1 MRKRDVL
8 IALGI
13 GEMTAWYF
21 VLLFWS
27 LAPKIIWLLLVVFP
41 ILAVFCLWLAYL
53 IGKKFLFIFQGAKF
67 LLTGVLAALVDF
79 GILNF
84 LIFISGFASG
94 FFFSVF
100 KGISFIFAFCGKYV
114 GDKFWAFEKRETD
127 EISKE
132 FFKFFIV
139 TLGGLLINVAVASLI
154 VNKIQPQFGLSENIW
169 ANIGAIAAA
178 FATVVWNFPGYKFF
192 VFRK

>member
-27 LAPKIIWLLLVVFP
+27 LAPKIIWLLLIVFP
-41 ILAVFCLWLAYL
+41 ILAVFYLWIAFL

-67 LLTGVLAALVDF
+67 LLMGVLAALIDF

-84 LIFISGFASG
+84 LIFISGVASG
-94 FFFSVF
+94 LFFSVF
-100 KGISFIFAFCGKYV
+100 KGVSFIFAFCGKYA
-114 GDKFWAFEKRETD
+114 GDKFWAFEKIQTD
-127 EISKE
+127 KIGRE

-139 TLGGLLINVAVASLI
+139 TLGGLLINVVVASLI
-154 VNKIQPQFGLSENIW
+154 VNKIGPQFGLSKNIW

-178 FATVVWNFPGYKFF
+178 FATVFWNFPGYKFI
-192 VFRK
+192 VFKK